1 MRKKFTIAKT
11 YNCAVIQ
18 VSRQTRMTIYDRN
31 GVSVFSDKSNT
42 NEVSA
47 LVDPGDYVIETD
59 GRIKSVRSIKWI
71 ENGDED
77 GQ

>member
-1 MRKKFTIAKT
+1 
-11 YNCAVIQ
+11 
-18 VSRQTRMTIYDRN
+18 MTIYDRN